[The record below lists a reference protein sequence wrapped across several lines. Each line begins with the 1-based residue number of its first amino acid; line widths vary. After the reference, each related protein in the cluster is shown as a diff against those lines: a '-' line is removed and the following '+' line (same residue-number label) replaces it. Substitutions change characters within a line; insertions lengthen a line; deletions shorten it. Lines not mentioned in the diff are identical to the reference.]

1 MIPLQRSPKFDYI
14 DDDGNYFRQGR
25 LVLESQSDLSIVP
38 EEEEGI
44 FDFEPQR
51 EEKEITIQIDNK
63 ISTLKVIA
71 KNDEVKEK
79 IKFFEGL
86 GYEKITEYPYKI
98 NQIAIIFRR
107 VINESFV

>member
-14 DDDGNYFRQGR
+14 DDEGKYFRQGR
-25 LVLESQSDLSIVP
+25 LVFDSVCDLPVIP

-44 FDFEPQR
+44 FDFEPHR
-51 EEKEITIQIDNK
+51 EEKEITIQIDKK

-71 KNDEVKEK
+71 KQDEVKEK

-86 GYEKITEYPYKI
+86 GYEKILEYPYKI